1 MQGIDIA
8 EKLFNEYG
16 IKMLKSF
23 TELFPRVAAGVVG
36 EGSECLFYD
45 DEISRDH
52 DFDAGF
58 CIWLTEED
66 EEKFGFELSR
76 AYSKLPKEFCG
87 VKRQILSPAGGDRR
101 GVSSIGAFYRKF
113 TGEEGAPSNLLRW
126 LSLPSHSLLA
136 ASNGKVF
143 LDNYGKFSEI
153 REIIKRGYP
162 EDVKRKKLA
171 ANLALMAQ
179 SGQYNYER
187 CVRRGE
193 TGAAQLAAYEFVRRA
208 ISAIYLVNDKYE
220 PFYKWAFRGMRNLPS
235 LSELEIPL
243 ISLIETDN
251 GKRRAEQKLEIIE
264 GINAEIV
271 KTLKAKGLSIAS
283 GEGLDAH
290 AFSVTDGIKDAT
302 LRNLHLMEGI

>member
-1 MQGIDIA
+1 MQGIELA
-8 EKLFNEYG
+8 EKFFNEYG
-16 IKMLKSF
+16 KAMLESF
-23 TELFPRVAAGVVG
+23 AEIYPRMAAGVAG

-52 DFDAGF
+52 DFDVGF
-58 CIWLTEED
+58 CIWLTKED
-66 EEKFGFELSR
+66 EQEYGFALSR

-87 VKRQILSPAGGDRR
+87 IKRQILSPAGGDRR
-101 GVSSIGAFYRKF
+101 GVSSINAFYRKF
-113 TGEEGAPSNLLRW
+113 TGEDGAPSNLLRW

-143 LDNYGKFSEI
+143 FDNYGKFSEA
-153 REIIKRGYP
+153 RKIIKGGYP
-162 EDVKRKKLA
+162 KDVQRKKLA

-208 ISAIYLVNDKYE
+208 ISAIYLINGAYE
-220 PFYKWAFRGMRNLPS
+220 PFYKWAFRGMRELPL

-243 ISLIETDN
+243 VSLIETDN
-251 GKRRAEQKLEIIE
+251 GKRRAEQKLEIVE

-271 KTLKAKGLSIAS
+271 KTLKTKGFSSAT
-283 GEGLDAH
+283 GEGLESH
-290 AFSVTDGIKDAT
+290 AFSVTDGIKDSS
-302 LRNLHLMEGI
+302 LRNLHIMEGV